1 MGSHPSSHP
10 WFIYIWLLEAIMTI
24 QNENPHQPTRIRG
37 LQKVL
42 RNAEIYL
49 LHSARGRRNE
59 FWSLNKWKEA
69 RPLGINV
76 RESNMARDTCPF
88 LAGFPTKSSLYSGFS
103 IAMFDNPR
111 VHTFLYQ
118 M

>member
-1 MGSHPSSHP
+1 MRSHWRAQLYIQPRLQRRMG
-10 WFIYIWLLEAIMTI
+10 
-24 QNENPHQPTRIRG
+24 NGKRG

-42 RNAEIYL
+42 RNAEMYL

-76 RESNMARDTCPF
+76 PESNMARDTCPF